1 MDLKILWK
9 IRWLSTEFRA
19 TLKWDKQ
26 QNILKSDEVYG
37 LSKILLTMIRLDW
50 YITENYIRIVI
61 NKFYKENSEFKTKLD
76 KEVLLHYLV
85 NQLIPINRW
94 IRCPIYTSKDRYE
107 TLSDTEFYPK
117 NFKEKKVII

>member
-76 KEVLLHYLV
+76 KEVLLHYLI

-117 NFKEKKVII
+117 NFKEKK